1 MSLPQLLALD
11 FDGVVCDGLFEYF
24 ATAWR
29 TYLQVWQPTVTVPPV
44 GLAEDFYRLRPIIET
59 GWEMPALIQALIT
72 ATPEAVLQK
81 QWQPLAHQLVL
92 GQGLTP
98 KALSTQLDR
107 VRDAW
112 IAEDL
117 AGWLALHRFYPGILE
132 RIETTTIPVVI
143 ITTKEGRFVQQLL
156 RQAGLAFNPQ
166 DIYGKECQQPKTQTL
181 GQLLNHYADIWFVED
196 RLLTLQAVQA
206 QADLDRVEL
215 FLADWGYNTPQD
227 RQKAQTNPRMGCL
240 DLKTFQE
247 PFIRWQG

>member
-11 FDGVVCDGLFEYF
+11 FDGVVCDGLLEYF

-29 TYLQVWQPTVTVPPV
+29 TYVQVWQPPVSVPPV

-59 GWEMPALIQALIT
+59 GWEMPVLIQALMT
-72 ATPEAVLQK
+72 ATPELPN
-81 QWQPLAHQLVL
+81 QWPRLAHQRVSD
-92 GQGLTP
+92 QGLTP

-132 RIETTTIPVVI
+132 RIRATTIPVVI

-156 RQAGLAFNPQ
+156 AQAGLAFNAQ

-181 GQLLNHYADIWFVED
+181 GQLLHHYADIWFVED

-206 QADLDRVEL
+206 QPDLAQVGL

-227 RQKAQTNPRMGCL
+227 RQKAQTDPRIGCL

-247 PFIRWQG
+247 PFARWQG